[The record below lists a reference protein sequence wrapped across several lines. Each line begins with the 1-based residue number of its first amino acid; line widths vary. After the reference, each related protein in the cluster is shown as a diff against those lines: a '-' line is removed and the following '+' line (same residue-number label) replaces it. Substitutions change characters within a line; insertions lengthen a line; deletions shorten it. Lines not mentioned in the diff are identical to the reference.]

1 MALAGSTSLEAALAA
16 DRARALEFTPVSRE
30 TAAQLDRFVSLLLQW
45 QARTNL
51 VAASTIPALWTR
63 HIADSLQLLAMAP
76 QAVHWV
82 DLGSGAGFP
91 GLILALAVADR
102 PGASVHLV
110 ESNLKKAGF
119 LREAARQTG
128 AAAMVHAVRIED
140 FVQSH
145 RGPTDVVTARALAP
159 LTTLLDL
166 AWPLLKT
173 GVQGIFLKGQ
183 DVDAELTEAAK
194 CWNIDATVVASRTQ
208 PRSGIVVVRGLSQ
221 RPQVEENYDER
232 SKG

>member
-1 MALAGSTSLEAALAA
+1 
-16 DRARALEFTPVSRE
+16 
-30 TAAQLDRFVSLLLQW
+30 
-45 QARTNL
+45 
-51 VAASTIPALWTR
+51 
-63 HIADSLQLLAMAP
+63 
-76 QAVHWV
+76 
-82 DLGSGAGFP
+82 
-91 GLILALAVADR
+91 
-102 PGASVHLV
+102 
-110 ESNLKKAGF
+110 
-119 LREAARQTG
+119 
-128 AAAMVHAVRIED
+128 
-140 FVQSH
+140 
-145 RGPTDVVTARALAP
+145 
-159 LTTLLDL
+159 LLDL

>member
-30 TAAQLDRFVSLLLQW
+30 TAARLDRFVSLLLQW